1 MFFHPVKEI
10 NRSRKGIN
18 RFLRGISNIYLK
30 VTIEEKNWR
39 FQNFDF
45 LSLKNMLPS
54 QFWGAPT
61 HEDIIAF
68 RGLKAKL
75 CVAFLLFHAIYEV
88 LKP

>member
-1 MFFHPVKEI
+1 
-10 NRSRKGIN
+10 
-18 RFLRGISNIYLK
+18 
-30 VTIEEKNWR
+30 
-39 FQNFDF
+39 
-45 LSLKNMLPS
+45 MLPS